1 MTFESKFL
9 ENITQKESDLL
20 DSDFKNV
27 LSYNY
32 GMNIKTENYR
42 KTSGSPQWMS
52 VLNVV
57 TFFTL

>member
-20 DSDFKNV
+20 DSVFKNV

-32 GMNIKTENYR
+32 GMNIKTENYI
-42 KTSGSPQWMS
+42 KTSGCPQ
-52 VLNVV
+52 
-57 TFFTL
+57 